1 MVKKQTGVGEGKTD
15 WYDMQQSSPARNLNC
30 APKLQ
35 SMNFNNSTAGSI
47 TREKESLEEIDAL
60 SPQGSESELSSR
72 DIILTPNK
80 SLLWSSALK
89 QYRNFRVGDCWT
101 LQIGGV
107 LSALHIGP
115 GLYRRKHVT
124 DGTMM
129 TSRLLLLCSR
139 TRKCHVE
146 TAFACSC
153 IGGRV
158 CP

>member
-47 TREKESLEEIDAL
+47 TREKESLE
-60 SPQGSESELSSR
+60 GSESELSSR

-89 QYRNFRVGDCWT
+89 KYRNFRVGDC
-101 LQIGGV
+101 
-107 LSALHIGP
+107 
-115 GLYRRKHVT
+115 
-124 DGTMM
+124 
-129 TSRLLLLCSR
+129 
-139 TRKCHVE
+139 
-146 TAFACSC
+146 
-153 IGGRV
+153 
-158 CP
+158 